1 LILISNENKRIIKES
16 HINGT
21 PDLLVEVVS
30 KGSVARDY
38 IEKKNDYEA
47 FGVKEYWII
56 DSLNVS
62 FWIYSLKENAKFD
75 LISYAE
81 EGETAFSKVFEG
93 FK

>member
-1 LILISNENKRIIKES
+1 
-16 HINGT
+16 
-21 PDLLVEVVS
+21 
-30 KGSVARDY
+30 
-38 IEKKNDYEA
+38 
-47 FGVKEYWII
+47 VKEYWII

-81 EGETAFSKVFEG
+81 EGETAFSKIFEG